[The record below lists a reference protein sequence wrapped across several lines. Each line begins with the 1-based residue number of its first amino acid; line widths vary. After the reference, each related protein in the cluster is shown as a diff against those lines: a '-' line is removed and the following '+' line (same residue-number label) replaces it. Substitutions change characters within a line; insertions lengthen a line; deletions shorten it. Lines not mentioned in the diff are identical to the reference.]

1 MHFKII
7 YPSAILKLVHKFFF
21 QKIFNV
27 FFFISGTSF
36 IQEIVYLINNN
47 VDLEAANKIP
57 SFMRVP
63 YMELIA
69 SPEEEETK
77 TVRSL
82 EVLNSVPKG
91 ETLVTFQRK

>member
-1 MHFKII
+1 MSSF
-7 YPSAILKLVHKFFF
+7 SF
-21 QKIFNV
+21 QGHHLSRRSC
-27 FFFISGTSF
+27 ISF
-36 IQEIVYLINNN
+36 NNN

-82 EVLNSVPKG
+82 EVLSNMPQG
-91 ETLVTFQRK
+91 ETFVTFQRK